1 MAHPARSAVPR
12 AAWSRPS
19 RNEGSPIRSAR
30 LAIATAASIALAACA
45 GRRPATAGATA
56 SASTAAS
63 AAAAASATATSA
75 RGTDTLHYP
84 GERHLGNV
92 RQLTFE
98 GNNAEAY
105 FSSDGRML
113 VFQRQEDAS
122 RGCDQQYVIG
132 VDGTGLRRVSNGKGR
147 TTCGYF
153 FDNDQRILYS
163 SSHEHSAEC
172 PVPPDHS
179 LGYVWPLGHF
189 EIYSQRLDGS
199 DVRKLTGNGAYN
211 AEATVSPDGRRVIF
225 TSTRDGDIDLYT
237 MNTDGSDVR
246 RVTDRVGYDGGAFFS
261 PDGRSIVWRAQY
273 PETAADTADY
283 RELLGRRLVRPSRL
297 ELWVADSDGGNA
309 RRITS
314 LGGANFAPFFH
325 PDGKRIIFASNHE
338 TPRGRNFDLYLVGVD
353 GSGLEKVTQSPEF
366 DGFPMFSRD
375 GKLIVWAS
383 NRGAARAGDTNIF
396 LADWVE

>member
-1 MAHPARSAVPR
+1 MAHPARTQVPR
-12 AAWSRPS
+12 AACSRPS

-30 LAIATAASIALAACA
+30 LAIAIAASASFAACA
-45 GRRPATAGATA
+45 GRQPATGAATGAATA
-56 SASTAAS
+56 
-63 AAAAASATATSA
+63 A
-75 RGTDTLHYP
+75 RSTDTLHYP
-84 GERHLGNV
+84 GERHLANI

-132 VDGTGLRRVSNGKGR
+132 VDGTGLRRVSNGQGR

-153 FDNDQRILYS
+153 FDRDRRILYS
-163 SSHEHSAEC
+163 SSHEHSADC

-199 DVRKLTGNGAYN
+199 DVRKLTSNGAYN

-237 MNTDGSDVR
+237 MNTDGSEVR

-283 RELLGRRLVRPSRL
+283 RRLLGQRLVRPSRL

-338 TPRGRNFDLYLVGVD
+338 TPRGRNFDLYLIGVD

-366 DGFPMFSRD
+366 DGFPMFSSN
-375 GKLIVWAS
+375 GKLVVWAS

>member
-1 MAHPARSAVPR
+1 MTHSARTPVFR
-12 AAWSRPS
+12 AAFSRPS
-19 RNEGSPIRSAR
+19 RIEGSRIRSAR
-30 LAIATAASIALAACA
+30 TVFVLAAVASLCACA
-45 GRRPATAGATA
+45 GRQSAPAPAATTPAPAGPEP
-56 SASTAAS
+56 
-63 AAAAASATATSA
+63 
-75 RGTDTLHYP
+75 LLLP
-84 GERHLGNV
+84 GERHLRNV

-105 FSSDGRML
+105 FSRDGRRL

-132 VDGTGLRRVSNGKGR
+132 VDGKGLRRVSNGKGR

-153 FDNDQRILYS
+153 YDDDRRILYS
-163 SSHEHSAEC
+163 STHEHSADC

-189 EIYSQRLDGS
+189 EIYSQRIDGS
-199 DVRKLTGNGAYN
+199 EPRRLTGNGAYN
-211 AEATVSPDGRRVIF
+211 AEATVSPDGSRVIF
-225 TSTRDGDIDLYT
+225 TSTKDGDIDLYT

-246 RVTDRVGYDGGAFFS
+246 RITNRVGYDGGAFFS

-283 RELLGRRLVRPSRL
+283 RRLLGQRLVRPSRL
-297 ELWVADSDGGNA
+297 ELWVAGSDGRDA

-353 GSGLEKVTQSPEF
+353 GTGLEKVTQSPEF

-375 GKLIVWAS
+375 GKRIVWAS
-383 NRGAARAGDTNIF
+383 NRGAARSGDTNIF
-396 LADWVE
+396 IADWME